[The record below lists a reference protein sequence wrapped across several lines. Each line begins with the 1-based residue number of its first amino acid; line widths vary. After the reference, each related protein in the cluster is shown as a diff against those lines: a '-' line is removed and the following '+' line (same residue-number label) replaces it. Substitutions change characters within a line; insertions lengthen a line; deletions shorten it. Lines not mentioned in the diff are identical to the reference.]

1 MRHHKSVAIV
11 VTVLLGS
18 AGPAWAQDEGV
29 KQVQQLVKRANSTV
43 GAINETKLQLQ
54 KTMAAYDSVLAP
66 DTKDRRDA
74 YNKLQKEMTNTEKKR
89 AQIAERAKEMNTQA
103 DMVFKDWEGSTAGIQ
118 NADLRKRSEDRLAQ
132 AKQRF
137 GQIRTTGQQASEL
150 YGPFMKS
157 LQDQVTFL
165 GNDLNPSAVAS
176 LAPDAAKLKAQAGEL
191 YAAVDKTTA
200 AANANIAA
208 LKTQ

>member
-1 MRHHKSVAIV
+1 MRHHGSLAIV
-11 VTVLLGS
+11 VTILLGS
-18 AGPAWAQDEGV
+18 AGPAWAQDDGV

-176 LAPDAAKLKAQAGEL
+176 LAPDAAKLKAQADEL
-191 YAAVDKTTA
+191 YAAIDKTTA